1 MPWSPEK
8 LAKVRIGG
16 TKEMNDERCV
26 KWLKAWIVLV
36 ALAIG
41 GLLAS
46 GLWLARAIE
55 CARPSGG
62 EVSHKPRNN
71 GRLVNQGSLRQQRPR

>member
-1 MPWSPEK
+1 
-8 LAKVRIGG
+8 
-16 TKEMNDERCV
+16 MNDERCV
-26 KWLKAWIVLV
+26 RWLKAWIALV

-41 GLLAS
+41 SLLAS

-71 GRLVNQGSLRQQRPR
+71 GRLVNQGSLRQQRPDSYVALNQTARRSRRGTE

>member
-46 GLWLARAIE
+46 GLWLARAMVD
-55 CARPSGG
+55 ARPRGG
-62 EVSHKPRNN
+62 EVISR
-71 GRLVNQGSLRQQRPR
+71 GTTGGW